1 MCRATGTRGSR
12 SGTTSIA
19 TKQQGHFKTTKHV
32 CFDAH
37 FVCRATGTR
46 GSRSG
51 CAASPPASPPSSRAT
66 STPPNTCALMLTL
79 CAGPQG
85 PGAAGAAAQPH
96 HQHRH
101 QAAGPSNA
109 GTALPAVSRAIEL
122 PKHPL
127 ASVGGDWQ
135 IKVGR
140 CVVVCVCMCVCV

>member
-1 MCRATGTRGSR
+1 
-12 SGTTSIA
+12 
-19 TKQQGHFKTTKHV
+19 
-32 CFDAH
+32 
-37 FVCRATGTR
+37 
-46 GSRSG
+46 
-51 CAASPPASPPSSRAT
+51 
-66 STPPNTCALMLTL
+66 MLTL

-140 CVVVCVCMCVCV
+140 CVIVVVCTCVYVCVRTCVCV